1 MIADEKTNVE
11 EDEERPQHAPASET
25 IIVDWDGPQ
34 DHENPKMW
42 TFREKWAATAIV
54 SMFNFISPISSSM
67 VAPTT
72 DTIAQQFGVTSTVQ
86 TAMITSI
93 FVLAYAFGPLLL
105 GPLSEIFGRSR
116 IIQGAN
122 AFYLL
127 WNLVC
132 SFAQS
137 ETQLIVFR
145 FLAGLGSSAP
155 LAVGGGVLGDIWLP
169 EERGK
174 AISVYSL
181 APLLGPV
188 IGPLTGAWI
197 AQRSTW
203 RWVFW
208 STSIVDAGIQ
218 VAGIFWLKESTSPIF
233 SLSDLL
239 LTQQFFP
246 IAYAPVLLERKA
258 QRIRKSLADDPEKA
272 GVNVDVRTV
281 YDGDDRTWKKIF
293 SKALTRPFMIFTREP
308 IAQVIGFYI
317 AFVYGVFYLFLTTI
331 PLVFS
336 RVYNQSPGIAGLNYI
351 ALGVGLSSASQVNA
365 RYMDKI
371 YIYLKKKNGGVGEPE
386 FRVPSMALG
395 AFILPIGL
403 FMTGW
408 AAEKAVHWIV
418 TDIGMTFVAAGMILC
433 FQSMQT
439 YVVDCFTLH
448 AASALAAVSCLRS
461 LAGFGFPLFAP
472 TMYDH
477 LGFGVGDSILGA
489 VAILIGWPAPIIF
502 WKYGKTIRKAS
513 KYAKKP

>member
-93 FVLAYAFGPLLL
+93 FVLAYGTFRLSLL

-122 AFYLL
+122 AFTCAV

-218 VAGIFWLKESTSPIF
+218 VAGIFWLKET
-233 SLSDLL
+233 
-239 LTQQFFP
+239 
-246 IAYAPVLLERKA
+246 YAPHSGYG
-258 QRIRKSLADDPEKA
+258 KSLADDPEKA

-281 YDGDDRTWKKIF
+281 YDSEDRTWKKIF

-336 RVYNQSPGIAGLNYI
+336 RVYNESPGIAGLNYI